1 VRGWAGAGWR
11 PSTSVVSFVRKL
23 VGGGSQVGGRA
34 AVAGVA
40 GGQAA
45 AAGSMGGHGERN
57 Y

>member
-1 VRGWAGAGWR
+1 VRGWADVGRR